1 MLENTIQNRHYG
13 RVPIFLIFLFAIRYL
28 KMGKNKQ
35 LHILLFLLSLF
46 LNTIPTTF
54 SLQFAVHAQL
64 KYVFFYYPSKY
75 NSANFLQIIH
85 SKTVGFCQVTE
96 AE

>member
-13 RVPIFLIFLFAIRYL
+13 RVPIFPIFLFAIRYL

-46 LNTIPTTF
+46 LNIIPTTF

-64 KYVFFYYPSKY
+64 KYVFFTTRLNIIQPIFSKL
-75 NSANFLQIIH
+75 SIPRLLVFL
-85 SKTVGFCQVTE
+85 K
-96 AE
+96 